1 MCLLGLP
8 GGSVVKNPPAMR
20 ETWVQSLVKKIP
32 WRRAWQ
38 HTLLFLSGTL
48 QSWQKL
54 INCLQKRLSQVSVS
68 SYHIKTGTI
77 KSCANLTGGKWWL
90 ICFIFILLTRSKTDY
105 PLFSMNWLTLCD
117 LWLFFYWIVSWSFLT
132 DMHDQFLHREIS
144 SFWCVLQIFF
154 SCFIDCL

>member
-1 MCLLGLP
+1 M
-8 GGSVVKNPPAMR
+8 
-20 ETWVQSLVKKIP
+20 
-32 WRRAWQ
+32 
-38 HTLLFLSGTL
+38 

-68 SYHIKTGTI
+68 SYHTKTGTI

-132 DMHDQFLHREIS
+132 DLHDQFLHREIS

-154 SCFIDCL
+154 LVLLIAFKFLCGIFFDRQDLKKNPHVLFYQLHYDKTSPVFSLYTGH